1 MKISS
6 KVKKILGKVESDHT
20 DEIVIRST
28 KGKVEIAVGNCHVD
42 RFVKTG
48 QSI

>member
-1 MKISS
+1 MKISFQA
-6 KVKKILGKVESDHT
+6 KKILGKVKSDHT
-20 DEIVIRST
+20 DEIVISST
-28 KGKVEIAVGNCHVD
+28 KVKVEITVENCHVD

>member
-1 MKISS
+1 MKISY
-6 KVKKILGKVESDHT
+6 KAKKTLGKVKSDYT
-20 DEIVIRST
+20 AEIVIRST
-28 KGKVEIAVGNCHVD
+28 KGKEIAVENCHVD